1 MVNIMATISLRIED
15 KEALLI
21 KKYAQLKKISVSELL
36 RNSTIE
42 KIEDEFDLDLFDKA
56 FAEMTTTY
64 SLSEVKK
71 ELGFA

>member
-1 MVNIMATISLRIED
+1 MATISLRIED

-21 KKYAQLKKISVSELL
+21 KKYAKLKKISVSELL

-42 KIEDEFDLDLFDKA
+42 KIEDEFDLAIFDKA

-64 SLSEVKK
+64 TLTEVKK
-71 ELGFA
+71 VLGFI